1 MVDIHKSGVNR
12 KGGGFSFNEH
22 YFEGATSRHV
32 SSNSINRRKNGDK
45 ISRENEALARRL
57 DAARAST
64 PAARAHGGGGG
75 GGIRGSGYTTR
86 GGGVGPLA
94 RKNELAARAQ
104 KPPRLEQPEM
114 QF

>member
-22 YFEGATSRHV
+22 YFEGATRARLV
-32 SSNSINRRKNGDK
+32 LRQPRKNGDK

-57 DAARAST
+57 NAVRGSV
-64 PAARAHGGGGG
+64 PAARAHGGGG
-75 GGIRGSGYTTR
+75 GGIRGSGYTPR

-94 RKNELAARAQ
+94 RRTSSPRARE
-104 KPPRLEQPEM
+104 PPRLEQPEM